1 MAILQGI
8 SGLQIGDGQ
17 GGKVA
22 LSLQTRVLRI
32 LADNVLSYAT
42 ATANNPSSVK
52 AGTASYY
59 VPELIQTE
67 DYGDGSTAPQKPNA
81 GLVSFNLDSRG
92 VAKYD
97 IETFDIERLN
107 EADYILGQIATG
119 LAMSIQAT
127 LNASFFNYLAT
138 QFKGNL
144 STQKIELEKVVDAD
158 PTMTP
163 EQARKDLLTLEY
175 KYNEINQTFD
185 KNKLGVAK
193 ADIMCILAPVVDTGL
208 RNAFWNQPGSI
219 GNFVISKTLSGTQLG
234 NIKYTVDPM
243 LNKSITAGSSFSK
256 DKEFDFSKI
265 YGFMFHNEAIAMPIN
280 LNTIMQ
286 TVDPNTGNPRFI
298 AKFQYGIGIIRPK
311 LCFII
316 LKQGQALIRSKEK

>member
-8 SGLQIGDGQ
+8 SGLQLGDGN

-42 ATANNPSSVK
+42 ATAQNPASVK

-67 DYGDGSTAPQKPNA
+67 AYGNGTTAPQIPNA
-81 GLVSFNLDSRG
+81 GLVSFNLDTRG
-92 VAKYD
+92 TAKYD

-127 LNASFFNYLAT
+127 LNGYFFDYLVGK
-138 QFKGNL
+138 FKTDL
-144 STQKIELEKVVDAD
+144 VAQKIELSKVVDAD

-193 ADIMCILAPVVDTGL
+193 AEIMCILAPVVDTGL
-208 RNAFWNQPGSI
+208 RNAFWNQPSSI

-243 LNKSITAGSSFSK
+243 LNKNIAAGSSFSK
-256 DKEFDFSKI
+256 DKAFDFSKVF
-265 YGFMFHNEAIAMPIN
+265 GFMFHNEAIAMPIN
-280 LNTIMQ
+280 LNSIAQ

-298 AKFQYGIGIIRPK
+298 AKFQFGIGILRPK
-311 LCFII
+311 LIYII
-316 LKQGQALIRSKEK
+316 LKQGQALTK